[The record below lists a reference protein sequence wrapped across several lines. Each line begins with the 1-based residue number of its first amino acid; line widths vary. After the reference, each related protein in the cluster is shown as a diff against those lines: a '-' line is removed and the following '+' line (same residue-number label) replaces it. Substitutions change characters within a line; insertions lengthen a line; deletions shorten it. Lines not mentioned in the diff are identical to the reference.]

1 MSTELIF
8 LILTGIFVSF
18 VALVVAVSHRIA
30 RSVKILFAAT
40 CGSLT
45 LWQANI
51 FIADSVTTNLTFWNN
66 LVFLWPILAVA
77 SVFFFILSIGH
88 KMGELSIESAVG
100 KSRRA
105 STVVLATAC
114 LQLILVPSGQLF
126 SNVTFNPATQEYIFE
141 RGFAYPLYLILLLLQ
156 LVFVGYYLLRNLHD
170 SKTDS
175 IERHALKSVLVTVTT
190 VAAYAVMTNVLI
202 PIIFDS
208 QRYIGLGILAV
219 DIFSLGFAYS
229 IIRYRFLDIRIYA
242 FRTGV
247 YLIVVALAAAAY
259 ALFASIIV
267 TRILHLD
274 LTGLALFVLSAL
286 TVIIAISFRPLS
298 AFFNRLTSRLF
309 YRDYYEPQDVVDR
322 LTALLVGTVDLDEIM
337 RGSAAVISDT
347 IKPNS
352 LKYLLHY
359 FPADKQSELLEHLSK
374 SKQNV
379 IVTDDFDF
387 SEHESLRKLLRKNE
401 IAMALRLKTT
411 HEDLGFIILGPRRSG
426 ALYST
431 GDRRL
436 LRTLSDSIALGLQ
449 NALRFEEIEAFSD
462 TLQQKVN
469 DATRQLRHSNEKLK
483 QLDETKDDFIS
494 MASHQLRTPL
504 TSIKGY
510 VSMVLDGDAGRVS
523 PLQQKLL
530 GQAFISSQRMV
541 YLISDLLNVSRLRT
555 GKFIVEPT
563 VCNLAVMVQDEVKQL
578 VETAKGRNL
587 TLIYHKP
594 DYFPD
599 LMLDE
604 TKMRQV
610 IMNFIDNAIYY
621 TPAEGKIV
629 VELKEGPKMIEF
641 MVIDNGIGVPKS
653 EQHHLFSK
661 FYRANNAKRARPD
674 GTGLGLFMARKVIL
688 AQGGAT
694 IFKSQEGKGST
705 FGFTFAKEKLAPTTQ
720 SPTVAIGKSDSK

>member
-18 VALVVAVSHRIA
+18 VALVVAVSHRITT
-30 RSVKILFAAT
+30 SVKLLFALT

-51 FIADSVTTNLTFWNN
+51 YVADSVTTNLTLWNN
-66 LVFLWPILAVA
+66 LVFVWPTIATLSA
-77 SVFFFILSIGH
+77 FFFILSIGH
-88 KMGELSIESAVG
+88 KMGELSLENAIN
-100 KSRRA
+100 KSKIA
-105 STVVLATAC
+105 STAMLAAAS
-114 LQLILVPSGQLF
+114 LQMIAIASGQIF
-126 SNVTFNPATQEYIFE
+126 TDVAIDGSDYIFQ
-141 RGFAYPLYLILLLLQ
+141 RGIAYPLYIALLIFELIYI
-156 LVFVGYYLLRNLHD
+156 GYYLIKNFHL
-170 SKTDS
+170 SKKAS
-175 IERHALKSVLVTVTT
+175 SERHALKSVLVTVMT
-190 VAAYAVMTNVLI
+190 VAVYSVITNIAI
-202 PIIFDS
+202 PVIFDS
-208 QRYIGLGILAV
+208 QQYIGLGILAV
-219 DIFSLGFAYS
+219 DIFAVGFAYS
-229 IIRYRFLDIRIYA
+229 IIRYKFLDIRIYA

-247 YLIVVALAAAAY
+247 YLMVVALAAAAY
-259 ALFASIIV
+259 ALAASTIV

-274 LTGLALFVLSAL
+274 LTGVALFALSSL
-286 TVIIAISFRPLS
+286 TVLIAVSFRPLS
-298 AFFNRLTSRLF
+298 AFFNRVTSRLF
-309 YRDYYEPQDVVDR
+309 FRDYYEPQDVVDR
-322 LTALLVGTVDLDEIM
+322 LSTLLVGTVDLDEIM
-337 RGSAAVISDT
+337 RGSAAIISDT
-347 IKPNS
+347 IKPTS

-359 FPADKQSELLEHLSK
+359 FPDDQQRELLEHLSK
-374 SKQNV
+374 SRQNV

-387 SEHESLRKLLRKNE
+387 AEHESLRKLLRKNE
-401 IAMALRLKTT
+401 IAIAMRLKTR
-411 HEDLGFIILGPRRSG
+411 HEDLGFIVMGPRRSG
-426 ALYST
+426 AMYST

-436 LRTLSDSIALGLQ
+436 LRTLADSMALGLQ
-449 NALRFEEIEAFSD
+449 NALRFEEIETFSD

-469 DATRQLRHSNEKLK
+469 DATRQLRRSNDKLR

-510 VSMVLDGDAGRVS
+510 ISMVIDGDAGKIS
-523 PLQQKLL
+523 PLQQRLL

-563 VCNLAVMVQDEVKQL
+563 VCNLATMVQEEVKQL

-587 TLIYHKP
+587 ELTYHKP
-594 DYFPD
+594 DHFPD

-621 TPAEGKIV
+621 TPAGGKIA
-629 VELKEGPKMIEF
+629 VELKNGPRMVEF
-641 MVIDNGIGVPKS
+641 TVTDNGIGVPKT

-661 FYRANNAKRARPD
+661 FYRAGNAKRARPD
-674 GTGLGLFMARKVIL
+674 GTGLGLFMARKVVL

-694 IFKSQEGKGST
+694 IFHSQEGKGST
-705 FGFTFAKEKLAPTTQ
+705 FGFTFSKAVIAPDDEAPTI
-720 SPTVAIGKSDSK
+720 ALGKPDVLRK